1 MGQGAAHGGV
11 LCGLCGQGGRRGLR
25 AAVGGCVSG
34 PHKVGAPRGGRGG
47 TGVHAGRAEEGGS
60 GGGGDRGAGSAACGS
75 TGYGA
80 HASGPVEGLLPAPG
94 DGQPRSAV
102 GGAGSVGVRV
112 VGEGLRAGEPEEG
125 ASLSYSQIRSP
136 GGRMN

>member
-11 LCGLCGQGGRRGLR
+11 LCGLCGQGGRHGLR

-60 GGGGDRGAGSAACGS
+60 GGGGGRC
-75 TGYGA
+75 
-80 HASGPVEGLLPAPG
+80 ASHTALGQMMAPCVHQVET
-94 DGQPRSAV
+94 
-102 GGAGSVGVRV
+102 
-112 VGEGLRAGEPEEG
+112 
-125 ASLSYSQIRSP
+125 LSRMAFPQALQNVTRESISSSQWKFQVIQK
-136 GGRMN
+136 